1 MELIFS
7 AQSANKEV
15 ISFID
20 PFCGEMVLKTI
31 GRDQLAY
38 ISTVSFAWNNFW
50 YISASNLIEYLWGQF
65 ISFLLKAFKY
75 HQFEGQLSF

>member
-1 MELIFS
+1 MIVIESYHIKLDSDLMELIFS

-38 ISTVSFAWNNFW
+38 ISTVSFA
-50 YISASNLIEYLWGQF
+50 
-65 ISFLLKAFKY
+65 
-75 HQFEGQLSF
+75 